1 MEALTQMDKCVEAP
15 VQGKTVIY
23 TGTFENTAG
32 EIKLLNYSHL
42 DEVLEA

>member
-15 VQGKTVIY
+15 VQGKT
-23 TGTFENTAG
+23 ENTAG